1 MRAIVQRVSSA
12 SVVVKKNIVSSIK
25 SGYLIFLGIY
35 KNDTEDDLIYLINK
49 TSQLRINEDLQGN
62 MNLSILD
69 VKGEILVVSQ
79 FTLYANIKKGRRP
92 SFIDAAKP
100 NDANK
105 YYNKYCRALS
115 MLGLNVLTGHFGATM
130 DVHLVN
136 RGPFTII
143 IDSNN
148 K

>member
-1 MRAIVQRVSSA
+1 MRAIIQRVSSA
-12 SVVVKKNIVSSIK
+12 SVVYKKNIISSIK

-35 KNDTEDDLIYLINK
+35 KNDTDDDLIYLINK
-49 TSQLRINEDLQGN
+49 TSQLRINKDIQGN
-62 MNLSILD
+62 MNLSIMD
-69 VKGEILVVSQ
+69 IKGEILVVSQ

-92 SFIDAAKP
+92 SFIDAAQP
-100 NDANK
+100 NDAIK
-105 YYNKYCRALS
+105 YYKKYCEELAH
-115 MLGLNVLTGHFGATM
+115 MGLNVVTGQFGAMM

-136 RGPFTII
+136 HGPFTII